1 MLVTVFII
9 HVNKVNCN
17 KKGSNV
23 RILYV
28 ENFVRI
34 I

>member
-9 HVNKVNCN
+9 HVNKVKCN

-23 RILYV
+23 RVRYV
-28 ENFVRI
+28 ENIVRI

>member
-1 MLVTVFII
+1 MLVTVFIV

-23 RILYV
+23 RILNA
-28 ENFVRI
+28 ENIVRI